1 MAYFTKD
8 FVSGYSDRTRKYS
21 FESYSELL
29 NESIKGQNSL
39 NNYDVFL
46 SHSVKDAKIV
56 LGVKNW
62 LEVNGMKVYVD
73 WIDDKQLDRSQVT
86 SSTAETL
93 RSRMRQSSALLY
105 IATDNSSQSKWM
117 PWELGYF
124 DGYSIG
130 KVAIL
135 PILSSENDSFYGQ
148 EYLGL
153 YPTVKSWSH
162 RDSGIYGLDKG
173 YISINSKLVDLSK
186 FIKER
191 PYQW

>member
-1 MAYFTKD
+1 VAFFTKD
-8 FVSGYSDRTRKYS
+8 FISKYSDKTRRYS
-21 FESYSELL
+21 FESYNDLL
-29 NESIKGQNSL
+29 NESIKEQSAL
-39 NNYDVFL
+39 RNYDVFL
-46 SHSVKDAKIV
+46 SHSVKDAKTV

-62 LEVNGMKVYVD
+62 LEANGMNVYVD

-86 SSTAETL
+86 SRTAETL
-93 RSRMRQSSALLY
+93 RNRMRQSSCLLY

-135 PILSSENDSFYGQ
+135 PILNSEDDYFYGQ

-153 YPTVKSWSH
+153 YPSVKNWTH
-162 RDSGIYGLDKG
+162 RDIGIYGIDKG
-173 YISINSKLVDLSK
+173 YIPINGKLVDLSK
-186 FIKER
+186 FIKES

>member
-1 MAYFTKD
+1 MAFFTKD
-8 FVSGYSDRTRKYS
+8 FISAFSDKTRRYS
-21 FESYSELL
+21 FESYNDLL
-29 NESIKGQNSL
+29 NESIKGQNLLST
-39 NNYDVFL
+39 YDVFL
-46 SHSVKDAKIV
+46 SHSVRDAKIV

-62 LEVNGMKVYVD
+62 LEENGMKVYVD

-86 SSTAETL
+86 SKTAETL
-93 RSRMRQSSALLY
+93 RTRMRQSSSLLY
-105 IATDNSSQSKWM
+105 VATDNSSQSKWM

-135 PILSSENDSFYGQ
+135 PILNSENDSFYGQ

-153 YPTVKSWSH
+153 YPSVKNWTH
-162 RDSGIYGLDKG
+162 RDIGIYGINKG
-173 YISINSKLVDLSK
+173 YIPINGKLVDLSK